1 MNVKTT
7 NPRPLRGPLP
17 LVALLLSSC
26 LSSFLCPALAQDPS
40 KFQDDLFVQA
50 ADYSKSHSGHAVL
63 IQHQGKILYE
73 RYDNWGA
80 DTPHMLASGTKSFS
94 GVLAMFAVQDGL
106 LELDEPVSKTIDS
119 WKDDP
124 KKSKITIRHL
134 LTLCSGLDPA
144 DAAFPNRNAGLLNRN
159 PILSQRQN
167 RIARQD
173 QAQGL
178 SKLATGNW
186 FADSLHVPMKYQP
199 GQKFDYGP
207 SHFYVFGE
215 LINRKLQNQ
224 TQIQAKTFE
233 QYAKLRILDPLGIQV
248 GRWGKDA
255 SGNVNI
261 PGGMMLTARNWAK
274 FGQFVLDK
282 GSIKKTETVNLLK
295 EDLLMQCFEP
305 SATNNKYGLTW
316 WLNGVDGPADSGLSD
331 NDSPSEAPTSNLRDR
346 VREESLLREADTDIR
361 QNGTPLK
368 VYMAAGLGKQR
379 LYVIPKH
386 DLVVVRFAE
395 PSSQGAR
402 FQNDDFMK
410 PILEALVSEKP

>member
-1 MNVKTT
+1 
-7 NPRPLRGPLP
+7 
-17 LVALLLSSC
+17 
-26 LSSFLCPALAQDPS
+26 
-40 KFQDDLFVQA
+40 
-50 ADYSKSHSGHAVL
+50 
-63 IQHQGKILYE
+63 
-73 RYDNWGA
+73 
-80 DTPHMLASGTKSFS
+80 
-94 GVLAMFAVQDGL
+94 
-106 LELDEPVSKTIDS
+106 
-119 WKDDP
+119 
-124 KKSKITIRHL
+124 
-134 LTLCSGLDPA
+134 
-144 DAAFPNRNAGLLNRN
+144 
-159 PILSQRQN
+159 
-167 RIARQD
+167 
-173 QAQGL
+173 
-178 SKLATGNW
+178 
-186 FADSLHVPMKYQP
+186 MKYQP

-346 VREESLLREADTDIR
+346 VREEALLREADTDIR

-379 LYVIPKH
+379 LYVIPKY